1 MGLDPQGLMTRV
13 VDAIVG
19 QRYFRAWLADS
30 LDAMRAAAKE
40 LLATHASVGFG
51 HPPAAVTRAG
61 ATDSVAP
68 TFAPNRAERWR

>member
-40 LLATHASVGFG
+40 RSRLTH
-51 HPPAAVTRAG
+51 P
-61 ATDSVAP
+61 
-68 TFAPNRAERWR
+68 